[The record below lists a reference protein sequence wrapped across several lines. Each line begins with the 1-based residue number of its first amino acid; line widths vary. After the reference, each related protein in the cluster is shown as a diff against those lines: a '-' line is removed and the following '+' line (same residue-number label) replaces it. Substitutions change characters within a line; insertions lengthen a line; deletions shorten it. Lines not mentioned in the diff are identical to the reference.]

1 MIKVVVAGG
10 DGGLLARLATWAV
23 DHAPDLRVTGATVED
38 LLATGAGRPDVVLL
52 DVIDRP
58 GADPIGDVR
67 RLRQTGHWP
76 LAVTHYAGAAFS
88 AALLATGACVLVGRE
103 QDPAGLAI
111 AIRTAAV
118 GNCPMGGRNGGPSLS
133 DREESVLRA
142 YASGLTL
149 EAAARRVGISPST
162 AKTYLQ
168 RVKTKYRQAGRPAD
182 TKLDL
187 ARRLT
192 EDFAQHAR

>member
-1 MIKVVVAGG
+1 MIEVAVTDGG
-10 DGGLLARLATWAV
+10 GGLLQRLATWAGA
-23 DHAPDLRVTGATVED
+23 HAPDLRVTGTTIGG
-38 LLATGAGRPDVVLL
+38 LLAPGAKRPDVVLL

-58 GADPIGDVR
+58 GADPVGDVR
-67 RLRQTGHWP
+67 RLRETGFRP
-76 LAVTHYAGAAFS
+76 LAITHDAGAAFS

-103 QDPAGLAI
+103 QDPGGLAT
-111 AIRTAAV
+111 AIRTAAS
-118 GNCPMGGRNGGPSLS
+118 GACPLGARHGGPALS
-133 DREESVLRA
+133 AREESVLRA

-149 EAAARRVGISPST
+149 DAAARQVGISLSS

-168 RVKTKYRQAGRPAD
+168 RVKAKYRQSGRPAD

-192 EDFAQHAR
+192 EDFAGS